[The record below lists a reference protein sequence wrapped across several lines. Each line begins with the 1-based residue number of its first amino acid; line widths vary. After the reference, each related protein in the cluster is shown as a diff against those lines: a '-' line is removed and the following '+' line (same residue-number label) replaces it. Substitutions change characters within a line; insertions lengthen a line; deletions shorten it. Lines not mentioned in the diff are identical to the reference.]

1 MLPAGFLTRMERL
14 MGAEFSDFLAA
25 YDRPRNVGCGS
36 IR

>member
-14 MGAEFSDFLAA
+14 MGAEFSAFLAA
-25 YDRPRNVGCGS
+25 YDRPGMWGCGS